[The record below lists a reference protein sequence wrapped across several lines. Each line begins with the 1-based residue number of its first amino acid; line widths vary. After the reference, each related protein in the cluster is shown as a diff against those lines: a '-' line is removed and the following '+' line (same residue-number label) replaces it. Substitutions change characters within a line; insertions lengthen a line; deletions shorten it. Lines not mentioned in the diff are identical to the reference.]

1 MKGIEQTI
9 SQLRELDIIFEIKND
24 NDENLHAM
32 FSAVCMV
39 R

>member
-1 MKGIEQTI
+1 VKGTEQTI

-32 FSAVCMV
+32 FSALFMV